1 MAQMDQQSLQALAAV
16 YRQKVQTGEMDEAWA
31 VKDLQEKATGQS
43 DSMEEWQKI
52 TAHVQAN
59 KPQQAGSN
67 ISPQGL
73 LDSQFQQDVGNV
85 PPQGNAQIMS
95 PGYNNQGPQF
105 NPMGMAQAQ
114 QPQGRPPT
122 PTQPDQQFS
131 PNSFPMT
138 RETIQPRGQ
147 TQMPEQSIFSRMGGG
162 LKSMGQGMSGYMG
175 KLFDDPNRMA
185 LLQGGLSMMDPNSY
199 YDKQGFGSVFTGLN
213 KGFGAA
219 QGGMQGVLDR
229 RKSRAETAS
238 QKAAALKAERGGNPT
253 EVDIANGMVQLYK
266 DGIPYGQPYKKA
278 TGGSDPTY
286 VKLIQERDQHRPGS
300 KRYNEIQNMI
310 NKMSYVPDQF
320 PTTNTDVFQATPN
333 FSGQGPKYKI
343 ESAIKKGNKPL
354 TEGEVIKAKGDTS
367 KAGRAVQNIG
377 QLFGQLSVTGDIVGG
392 ELFGDNVISNW
403 NTFVDNMGISSW
415 GSESRRKIDSFQNA
429 LKRDLTREYLED
441 GRDSKFNKLL
451 VLDSMGY
458 DGKSSVDKK
467 MRAMPDAVGL
477 TYENYAESAEKAGQT
492 VLPLREYLEANNIPE
507 ALIKMVE
514 SKAAK
519 GSGLGETTPSG
530 FKRGSNNNLF

>member
-1 MAQMDQQSLQALAAV
+1 MTTVAVYAAQMKGQGVGDDDIIQQI
-16 YRQKVQTGEMDEAWA
+16 RQQTGKHKPGPNDE
-31 VKDLQEKATGQS
+31 VPGTPPSQPLSQGNGQPEGLG
-43 DSMEEWQKI
+43 MAAP
-52 TAHVQAN
+52 T
-59 KPQQAGSN
+59 
-67 ISPQGL
+67 PQGL
-73 LDSQFQQDVGNV
+73 TG
-85 PPQGNAQIMS
+85 QGGDTPMPSHWNTGGQAA
-95 PGYNNQGPQF
+95 NGPAYSGGMPELTSMQ
-105 NPMGMAQAQ
+105 MGDGS
-114 QPQGRPPT
+114 GRPPQNT
-122 PTQPDQQFS
+122 GCPVPQGASVGSQGLMGMPPEQP
-131 PNSFPMT
+131 
-138 RETIQPRGQ
+138 
-147 TQMPEQSIFSRMGGG
+147 QMPEQSLFGQMGDG

-175 KLFDDPNRMA
+175 KLFNDPNRMA

-213 KGFGAA
+213 KGLGAA